1 MTDRIKNW
9 YAKCEAE
16 GLTNKIKND
25 KNFSRHYIKPCQMI
39 GVIGQTGSGK
49 TTAVVEFLSRKNNA
63 FYKVYYYTGST
74 GDEPLLR
81 LLQQNMDG
89 ITIIDKPDELPEL
102 TDFNDEDKK
111 TEKLF
116 VFDDFQN
123 TDKKNMKKIEKWSCS
138 ARKYGFTCFF
148 LAQNFTEIPLQIRRN
163 IHIYMIFR
171 LNDNNTLNNILRTHN
186 VSNVSKETVKKM
198 YNYATETK
206 PNFFTIDMNAEPDKM
221 FRKNFTEFLNPKA
234 FERKVTFEF

>member
-1 MTDRIKNW
+1 MADKIKNW
-9 YAKCEAE
+9 YAIAE
-16 GLTNKIKND
+16 KDGLANKIKND
-25 KNFSRHYIKPCQMI
+25 KNFNRHYIKPCQMI

-74 GDEPLLR
+74 ADEPLLR

-89 ITIIDKPDELPEL
+89 IQVIDKAEELPEL
-102 TDFNDEDKK
+102 TEFNDEDKK

-148 LAQNFTEIPLQIRRN
+148 LAQNFPEIPLQIRRN

-171 LNDNNTLNNILRTHN
+171 LNDNNTLNNILKTHN
-186 VSNVSKETVKKM
+186 ISDVPKEIVKKM
-198 YNYATETK
+198 YLYATETK
-206 PNFFTIDMNAEPDKM
+206 PNFFMIDLNGDRDKM
-221 FRKNFTEFLNPKA
+221 FRQNFTGFLNPKS
-234 FERKVTFEF
+234 FEKKINFDF